1 MRRPSV
7 RTARNVWIAGF
18 SLAAVLQGVFGRR
31 FARGAA
37 WGRNAGW
44 QREIAVW
51 NVGTLV
57 TAAGLAGLGPEAD
70 RAQVRGFAVL
80 STLFGLNHLAAAL
93 RSPRSGSNWFGAGLN
108 AVGITAGVAALVA
121 PRPAP
126 RGPDER

>member
-18 SLAAVLQGVFGRR
+18 SLAAVLQGVFGRQ
-31 FARGAA
+31 FAGGAA

-80 STLFGLNHLAAAL
+80 STLFGLNHLVAAL

-108 AVGITAGVAALVA
+108 AVGITVGFAALAA
-121 PRPAP
+121 PRSAS